1 MRSINLIQK
10 KSKKEKEKKKKKMKN
25 IKENLK
31 INSEAIQW
39 IISALRDNSI
49 IPKISPNPGNNPH
62 NFLAFKFFGFQIFWN
77 FFLISIIFS
86 SYQITDHQLPRRDS
100 TSSPSS

>member
-1 MRSINLIQK
+1 MKENLK
-10 KSKKEKEKKKKKMKN
+10 NNEENLKN
-25 IKENLK
+25 IEENLK

-49 IPKISPNPGNNPH
+49 IPKISSNPGNNPH
-62 NFLAFKFFGFQIFWN
+62 NFLASKFFGFQIFWN